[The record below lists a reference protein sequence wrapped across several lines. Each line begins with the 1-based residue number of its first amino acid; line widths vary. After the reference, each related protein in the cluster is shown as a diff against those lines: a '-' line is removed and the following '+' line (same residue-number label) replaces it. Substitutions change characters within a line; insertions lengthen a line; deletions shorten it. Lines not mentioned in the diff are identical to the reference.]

1 MYTGLLHSHSGLRY
15 AILFFLVAVLLKSLL
30 GWAKNMPFGK
40 LDNGLSL
47 GLFISSHLQLVF
59 GFILYFVSPQV
70 QFSGA
75 AMSEK
80 TLRYWTVEH
89 WVMMLIAIVLIT
101 LARTGLRKI
110 KIDDLKHRRLF
121 LWNLAALV
129 IIVVAIV
136 HSGRPFFGWAGQ

>member
-1 MYTGLLHSHSGLRY
+1 MYTGLLHTHSGLRY
-15 AILFFLVAVLLKSLL
+15 VLLFFMVAVLLKSLL

-47 GLFISSHLQLVF
+47 GLFISSHLQLVL
-59 GFILYFVSPQV
+59 GFILYFVSPNV
-70 QFSGA
+70 QFTGA

-80 TLRYWTVEH
+80 AIRYWTIEH
-89 WVMMLIAIVLIT
+89 WVMMLVAIVLIT
-101 LARTGLRKI
+101 LARAGLRKI

-129 IIVVAIV
+129 IIVVAILQ
-136 HSGRPFFGWAGQ
+136 SGRPLIG